1 MRNDNIV
8 YEKSKKFAVR
18 MVRLKQWIC
27 NEKREYALAD
37 QILRSGTSIGAN
49 ISESI
54 DAVSKRD
61 FINKLG
67 ISLKECSET
76 IYWLDI
82 LHDYDIIDLNIYNSL
97 CQDCRG
103 IYALLTAIIKK
114 SKQSKDDS
122 CGSN

>member
-8 YEKSKKFAVR
+8 YEKSKKFSVR

-27 NEKREYALAD
+27 NEKREYTLAD

-82 LHDYDIIDLNIYNSL
+82 LHDCDIIDSNMYNSL
-97 CQDCRG
+97 CQDCRE

-122 CGSN
+122 YRSK